1 MECKRMGKIVRF
13 MSERLEEVVSKMCGF
28 RKPNSSIVESE
39 KQRYQNL
46 IRDYRVELQRCE
58 ECKDSEGV
66 EYYSKLIQL
75 LEDDLQRLLRWD

>member
-1 MECKRMGKIVRF
+1 MGKIVRF

-58 ECKDSEGV
+58 ECGDLQGI
-66 EYYSKLIQL
+66 EYYTMLIQL
-75 LEDDLQRLLRWD
+75 LEEDLQRLSKWN